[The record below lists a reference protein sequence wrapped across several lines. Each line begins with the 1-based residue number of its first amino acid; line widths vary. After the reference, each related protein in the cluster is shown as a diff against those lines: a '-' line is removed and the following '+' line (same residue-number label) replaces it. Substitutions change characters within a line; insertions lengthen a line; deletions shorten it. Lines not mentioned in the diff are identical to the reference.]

1 MSTVT
6 KFRGGGTLAPF
17 DWTNLS
23 WLPMLAPT
31 IRVEDYLDGDRYV
44 VRAELPGV
52 DPAKDVRITLTGENL
67 RLDVVRRESHA
78 DKVRTEFHYGSFSRL
93 IPLPAGLKQETLKA
107 AYADGILEISA
118 TVGET
123 EPTAREIPITVEHG
137 GAH

>member
-44 VRAELPGV
+44 IRAELPGI
-52 DPAKDVRITLTGENL
+52 DPAKDVRITRTGETL

-78 DKVRTEFHYGSFSRL
+78 DKVHSEFHYGSFSRL
-93 IPLPAGLKQETLKA
+93 IPLPAGVKEETIA
-107 AYADGILEISA
+107 ARYADGILEITA
-118 TVGET
+118 MIGAT
-123 EPTAREIPITVEHG
+123 EPTAREIPITVEHSTKR
-137 GAH
+137 

>member
-17 DWTNLS
+17 DWTSLS

-93 IPLPAGLKQETLKA
+93 VPLPAGLKQETLRA
-107 AYADGILEISA
+107 AYADGILEITA
-118 TVGET
+118 TVGEP
-123 EPTAREIPITVEHG
+123 EPAAREIPITVEHG
-137 GAH
+137 AH